1 MATSEDDARKAAEPA
16 SGELTPGARLAAQRA
31 AKAAQKAAK
40 KGTAPMVPSAVGERV
55 SRFNEL
61 VEQNKRLILGS
72 VLGVA
77 LVLLLATAW
86 NTYYSAAARSAGKA
100 LAEVVSAVNADIRAE
115 QVRLAAGEEGDA
127 TAKKPDADRVLRG
140 FNEAVE
146 THPQTKA
153 ATWARL
159 GEAKALYSAGKYAEA
174 ARVYTAA
181 LKAAGDDAF
190 IASRALEGLGI
201 SLEGEKK
208 RKEALARFQEMA
220 ELAGGA
226 FKPLAEYHVARMYI
240 AQGDKKRAVVK
251 LNEVVTALQSSSSG
265 DARSRYRYVMVEASA
280 RLRELGYSP
289 RRPRRSAARG
299 TPAGNRARDRAGRKP
314 RRAEDGE
321 KPVDSP
327 QGEEE

>member
-1 MATSEDDARKAAEPA
+1 VATSEDDARKPSEPV
-16 SGELTPGARLAAQRA
+16 SSELTPGARLAAQRA

-40 KGTAPMVPSAVGERV
+40 KGTAPVVPSAVGERF

-86 NTYYSAAARSAGKA
+86 NTYSSAAARSAGKA
-100 LAEVVSAVNADIRAE
+100 LAEAVSAVNANIRAE
-115 QVRLAAGEEGDA
+115 RERLASGEGGDA
-127 TAKKPDADRVLRG
+127 TVKKPDADRVLRG
-140 FNEAVE
+140 FSEAVE
-146 THPQTKA
+146 THPRTKA
-153 ATWARL
+153 STWARL
-159 GEAKALYSAGKYAEA
+159 GEAKALYSSGKYAEA
-174 ARVYTAA
+174 ARAYAA
-181 LKAAGDDAF
+181 VLEAAGDDAF

-208 RKEALARFQEMA
+208 HKEALARFKEMA

-226 FKPLAEYHVARMYI
+226 FKPLADYHVARMYI
-240 AQGDKKRAVVK
+240 AQGEKKRAAVK
-251 LNEVVTALQSSSSG
+251 LNEVVTALQSASSG

-289 RRPRRSAARG
+289 RRPGRSAARG
-299 TPAGNRARDRAGRKP
+299 TPAGTRARGGAARRP
-314 RRAEDGE
+314 RRADEGK
-321 KPVDSP
+321 KPADSP